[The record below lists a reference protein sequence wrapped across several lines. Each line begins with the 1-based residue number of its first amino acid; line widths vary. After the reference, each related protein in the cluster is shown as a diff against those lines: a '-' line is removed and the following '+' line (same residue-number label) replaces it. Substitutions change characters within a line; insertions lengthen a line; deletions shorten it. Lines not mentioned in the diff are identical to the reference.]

1 MNRLFYLVTTA
12 LATTIGFLFW
22 KVWKSEVSKE
32 KALRKSDGTYA
43 KLEDDDDDEWGD
55 DFIGAPKPIIDPI
68 LEEKEEEEV
77 FEEKTVELARELE
90 ETESDFAWH
99 IVDYQIPEMWLDTTG
114 ENIKVVL
121 LDSGILHT
129 HPDLETVDCKDFVG
143 EVGDAT
149 DSDGHGTHCAGIVAA
164 QGIDN
169 PAIIGVA
176 PQIQLY
182 VAKIAESDFD
192 VTNKRVLK
200 GLKWAVRHVLADVVI
215 MSFSLRRENEEIQQ
229 LMEDAKDRT
238 LFVGASS
245 KYPYPASYNHCLGIA
260 DMDINEDP
268 DENINRYKAVNFIA
282 PGINIASTFTDP
294 LYKNDSGASMATA
307 YVGGILALLKAYAKQ
322 KEMRLK
328 SSDFVEL
335 LNKTANEIEFKSS
348 NYKIIQPF
356 DALVELKGMATETKE
371 EGGVV
376 ADEDSNAENETELEE
391 NGESPIPEDNNDP
404 TDDPPSNI
412 E

>member
-12 LATTIGFLFW
+12 LATTVGFLFW
-22 KVWKSEVSKE
+22 KVWKSESSQG
-32 KALRKSDGTYA
+32 KALEKGEGTFA
-43 KLEDDDDDEWGD
+43 KLEEEEDDDEWGD

-68 LEEKEEEEV
+68 LNKKEEES
-77 FEEKTVELARELE
+77 FEEEVATARELE
-90 ETESDFAWH
+90 EEEGFAWH
-99 IVDYQIPEMWLDTTG
+99 IADYQIPEMWLDTTG
-114 ENIKVVL
+114 ENIKVVI

-143 EVGDAT
+143 EAGDAT

-176 PQIQLY
+176 PQVELY

-192 VTNKRVLK
+192 VTNERVLK

-238 LFVGASS
+238 LFVSASS
-245 KYPYPASYNHCLGIA
+245 NYPYPASYNHCIGIA

-268 DENINRYKAVNFIA
+268 NENIGRYKAVNFMA
-282 PGINIASTFTDP
+282 PGIDIPSTFTDP

-307 YVGGILALLKAYAKQ
+307 YVGGVLALLKAYAKQ
-322 KEMRLK
+322 KGMPLQ

-335 LNKTANEIEFKSS
+335 LNKTANEVEFKSS
-348 NYKIIQPF
+348 NYKILQPF
-356 DALVELKGMATETKE
+356 DALVELKGMAAEINQDGGAIVDENSNTESE
-371 EGGVV
+371 AELG
-376 ADEDSNAENETELEE
+376 EDS
-391 NGESPIPEDNNDP
+391 ESPIPEDSNETP
-404 TDDPPSNI
+404 TNEPPSSDM